1 MLFKY
6 DWLLVIAVSDLPI
19 FGVIQSFMNV
29 IENVLPVLVSILFL
43 FGVKNFILALIIAL
57 WIIIFISLLSLFR
70 KNYLKNISEPQ
81 SSATESI
88 PENNND
94 NHEDEFLAPPQNSD
108 PEELPSD
115 SENSSPSQE
124 HNIQTQS
131 GILAAPGGVSLDNM
145 H

>member
-1 MLFKY
+1 M
-6 DWLLVIAVSDLPI
+6 IAVSDLPI
-19 FGVIQSFMNV
+19 FGVIQAFMNV
-29 IENVLPVLVSILFL
+29 IENVLPALVSILFL
-43 FGVKNFILALIIAL
+43 FGAKNIILALIIAL

-88 PENNND
+88 PENNN
-94 NHEDEFLAPPQNSD
+94 EDEFLAPQNSD

-115 SENSSPSQE
+115 SENSTPSQE

-131 GILAAPGGVSLDNM
+131 GILALPGGVSMNNM